1 MHACI
6 VGAGIVGLATAYEL
20 QRAGWRVT
28 LVESHAE
35 AGMGTSAGNG
45 AQLSYAYVQP
55 LADAAIFKQL
65 PKLLFA
71 ADSPLKFR
79 LRCDPR
85 QWAWGLSFFGACNA
99 PRSELS
105 TTQWLTLAA
114 ISRSGFDEMLA
125 ATALDCDFSQA
136 GKLVLLPTQ
145 QALDGAQRQVDLQ
158 ARLGAPAQ
166 RLLTANEAVALEPAL
181 AHYAAQF
188 AGAVYTESECVADC
202 LTVCQGLKAYLQ
214 RNGMQWLGASEASA
228 FLAEGGRIRAVRT
241 SQGEIEADLF
251 VSTAGWQGAK
261 LLAPLGIH
269 LPIYPLKG
277 YSITV
282 PAAPGSAAPHISIT
296 DSTRKVV
303 FARLGERLRVAGMVE
318 LVGDDLRIDPAR
330 IASLL
335 ASTQAVF
342 PQLPLPA
349 AEDAQPWVGMRP
361 ATPTGVPITE
371 QTKAYGNLWVNA
383 GHGALGFTLAFG
395 SAHRLVNAVQQG
407 MDV

>member
-55 LADAAIFKQL
+55 LADASIFKQL
-65 PKLLFA
+65 PKLLWA
-71 ADSPLKFR
+71 SDSPLKFK
-79 LRCDPR
+79 LQCDPR
-85 QWAWGLSFFGACNA
+85 QWAWGMSFLGACNA

-105 TTQWLTLAA
+105 TAELLSLAA
-114 ISRSGFDEMLA
+114 TSRSGFEAMRQ
-125 ATALDCDFSQA
+125 ATALDCDFAQA
-136 GKLVLLPTQ
+136 GKLVLLPT
-145 QALDGAQRQVDLQ
+145 ALALAAAQRQIDLQ

-166 RLLTANEAVALEPAL
+166 RILNAAQAVELEPAL
-181 AHYAAQF
+181 AHYASQF

-202 LTVCQGLKAYLQ
+202 LAVCQALKTHLE
-214 RNGMQWLGASEASA
+214 RNGMQWLGSQAATQ
-228 FLAEGGRIRAVRT
+228 FIAERGRIRAVRT
-241 SQGEIEADLF
+241 AQGEVQADLF
-251 VSTAGWQGAK
+251 VSTLGWQGAK

-282 PAAPGSAAPHISIT
+282 PAAPSSAAPHISIT
-296 DSTRKVV
+296 DSSRKVV

-318 LVGDDLRIDPAR
+318 LVGADLRIDPAR

-342 PQLPLPA
+342 PQLQLPA
-349 AEDAQPWVGMRP
+349 AEQAHPWVGMRP

-371 QTKAYGNLWVNA
+371 QTKAYRNLWVNA

-395 SAHRLVNAVQQG
+395 SAHRLVEAVQQSEA
-407 MDV
+407 V

>member
-1 MHACI
+1 M
-6 VGAGIVGLATAYEL
+6 GLATAYGL

-28 LVESHAE
+28 LIDANAQ

-85 QWAWGLSFFGACNA
+85 QWAWGLSFLGACNA

-105 TTQWLTLAA
+105 TSQLLTLAA

-125 ATALDCDFSQA
+125 QTAIDCDFAQA

-166 RLLTANEAVALEPAL
+166 RLLDASQAVALEPAL

-202 LTVCQGLKAYLQ
+202 LAVCQGLQTYLE
-214 RNGMQWLGASEASA
+214 RKGMQWLGETQATA
-228 FLAEGGRIRAVRT
+228 FMAEGDRIRAVRT
-241 SQGEIEADLF
+241 QHGEVEADLF
-251 VSTAGWQGAK
+251 ISTLGWQGAK
-261 LLAPLGIH
+261 LLAPLDIH

-282 PAAPGSAAPHISIT
+282 PAEQGSAAPHVSIT
-296 DSTRKVV
+296 DSSRKVV

-318 LVGDDLRIDPAR
+318 LVGDDLRIEPAR

-349 AEDAQPWVGMRP
+349 AEEAQPWVGMRP

-371 QTKAYGNLWVNA
+371 QAKGLRNLWVNA

-395 SAHRLVNAVQQG
+395 SAHRLVEAVQQG
-407 MDV
+407 EEV